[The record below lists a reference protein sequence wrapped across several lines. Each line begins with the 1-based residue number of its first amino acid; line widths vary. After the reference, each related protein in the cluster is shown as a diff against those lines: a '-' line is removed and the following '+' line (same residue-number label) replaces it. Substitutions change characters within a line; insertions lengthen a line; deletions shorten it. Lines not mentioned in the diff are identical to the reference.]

1 MNILYVPLIEVNI
14 CPGYISK
21 RNFDK
26 KTSGSTIKIGDD
38 TGKWLFLAL
47 PINLDEDGVSRP
59 KKSISRL
66 LEGIWSKSH
75 NDVYFFGCLHSFRR
89 EKSC

>member
-1 MNILYVPLIEVNI
+1 MKLIFVQDIYLNAILI
-14 CPGYISK
+14 
-21 RNFDK
+21 K
-26 KTSGSTIKIGDD
+26 KHQVVLLKIGDD
-38 TGKWLFLAL
+38 SGKWLLLAL

-75 NDVYFFGCLHSFRR
+75 DDFYFFGCLHSFRR